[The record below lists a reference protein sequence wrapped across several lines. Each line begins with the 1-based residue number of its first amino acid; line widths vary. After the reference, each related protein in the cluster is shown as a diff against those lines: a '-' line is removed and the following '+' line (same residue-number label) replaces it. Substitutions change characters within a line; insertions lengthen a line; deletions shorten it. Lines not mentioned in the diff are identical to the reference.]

1 MKEILGQEYDFKV
14 SQIEESN
21 NKAREQLLQRV
32 EEERTEYL
40 TRKEQEFEQIV
51 VNEKAKI

>member
-21 NKAREQLLQRV
+21 NKARE
-32 EEERTEYL
+32 
-40 TRKEQEFEQIV
+40 
-51 VNEKAKI
+51 